1 MNYFYVEECP
11 TQAAKALCDKHV
23 VKMILETAQM
33 LSTAHRL
40 TESPQ
45 ADFVYKPT
53 HANHPS
59 TKWLRS
65 SQIAYKHGLQH
76 LESLLAEY
84 VHRFSKPEKYE
95 RLRLDVLP
103 RLRQV
108 PDALPD
114 LPFVEPPQCMYDEC
128 RGLDTIAAYRDYYR
142 IRENEIDMRWTKREK
157 PQWL

>member
-1 MNYFYVEECP
+1 MNYFYVEKDP
-11 TQAAKALCDKHV
+11 TSAAQALCDKHV

-53 HANHPS
+53 HSNHPS

-76 LESLLAEY
+76 LCALFDEY
-84 VHRFSKPEKYE
+84 RHRYNKTHATE
-95 RLRLDVLP
+95 RLLP
-103 RLRQV
+103 YLSQV
-108 PDALPD
+108 PEALPD
-114 LPFVEPPQCMYDEC
+114 LPFVDPPQCMYDEC
-128 RGLDTIAAYRDYYR
+128 RSSDTVEAYRSYYR
-142 IRENEIDMRWTKREK
+142 VRRSEIDMRWTKREE
-157 PQWL
+157 PAWL

>member
-1 MNYFYVEECP
+1 MNYFYVEEDP
-11 TQAAKALCDKHV
+11 TSAARALCDKHV

-45 ADFVYKPT
+45 AAFVYKPT

-76 LESLLAEY
+76 LCALFDEY
-84 VHRFSKPEKYE
+84 RHRYNKTHATE
-95 RLRLDVLP
+95 RLLP
-103 RLRQV
+103 YLSQV
-108 PDALPD
+108 PAALPD
-114 LPFVEPPQCMYDEC
+114 LPFVDPPQCMYDEC
-128 RGLDTIAAYRDYYR
+128 RGSDTVEAYRSYYR
-142 IRENEIDMRWTKREK
+142 VRRSEIDMRWTKREA
-157 PQWL
+157 PAWL

>member
-1 MNYFYVEECP
+1 MNYFYVEEDP
-11 TQAAKALCDKHV
+11 TSAAQALCDKHV

-45 ADFVYKPT
+45 AGFVYKPT

-76 LESLLAEY
+76 LCALFDEY
-84 VHRFSKPEKYE
+84 RHRYNKTHATE
-95 RLRLDVLP
+95 RLLP
-103 RLRQV
+103 YLSQV
-108 PDALPD
+108 PEALPD
-114 LPFVEPPQCMYDEC
+114 LPFVDPPQCMYDEC
-128 RGLDTIAAYRDYYR
+128 RHSDTVEAYRSYYR
-142 IRENEIDMRWTKREK
+142 VRRNEIDMRWTNREA
-157 PQWL
+157 PAWL

>member
-1 MNYFYVEECP
+1 MNYFYVDEDAI
-11 TQAAKALCDKHV
+11 TAARMLCDKHV

-53 HANHPS
+53 HSNHPS

-76 LESLLAEY
+76 LCALFDEY
-84 VHRFSKPEKYE
+84 RHRYNKTHATE
-95 RLRLDVLP
+95 RLLP
-103 RLRQV
+103 YLSQV
-108 PDALPD
+108 PEALPD
-114 LPFVEPPQCMYDEC
+114 LPFVDPPQCMYDEC
-128 RGLDTIAAYRDYYR
+128 RGSDTVEAYRSYYR
-142 IRENEIDMRWTKREK
+142 VRRNEIDMRWTKREA
-157 PQWL
+157 PAWL

>member
-1 MNYFYVEECP
+1 MNYFYVEEDP
-11 TQAAKALCDKHV
+11 TSAARALCDKHV

-53 HANHPS
+53 HSNHPS

-76 LESLLAEY
+76 LCALFDEY
-84 VHRFSKPEKYE
+84 RHRYNKTHATE
-95 RLRLDVLP
+95 RLLP
-103 RLRQV
+103 YLSQV
-108 PDALPD
+108 PEALPD
-114 LPFVEPPQCMYDEC
+114 LPFVDPPQCMYDEC
-128 RGLDTIAAYRDYYR
+128 RSSDTVEAYRSYYR
-142 IRENEIDMRWTKREK
+142 VRRSEIDMRWTKREE
-157 PQWL
+157 PAWL

>member
-11 TQAAKALCDKHV
+11 TQAARALCDKHV

-76 LESLLAEY
+76 LRALFAEY
-84 VHRFSKPEKYE
+84 THRYGKRHATE
-95 RLRLDVLP
+95 RLLP
-103 RLRQV
+103 HLSQV

-142 IRENEIDMRWTKREK
+142 VRRSEIDMRWTKREK

>member
-1 MNYFYVEECP
+1 MNYFYVEKDP
-11 TQAAKALCDKHV
+11 TSAAQALCDKHV

-53 HANHPS
+53 HSNHPS

-76 LESLLAEY
+76 LCALFDEY
-84 VHRFSKPEKYE
+84 RHRYNKTHATE
-95 RLRLDVLP
+95 RLLP
-103 RLRQV
+103 YLSQV
-108 PDALPD
+108 PEALPD
-114 LPFVEPPQCMYDEC
+114 LPFVDPPQCMYDEC
-128 RGLDTIAAYRDYYR
+128 RHSDTVEAYRSYYR
-142 IRENEIDMRWTKREK
+142 VRRNEIDMRWTNREI
-157 PQWL
+157 PAWL

>member
-1 MNYFYVEECP
+1 MNYFYVEEDP
-11 TQAAKALCDKHV
+11 TSAAQALCDKHV

-65 SQIAYKHGLQH
+65 SQIAYKHGLKH

-84 VHRFSKPEKYE
+84 VHRFSKPNKYE

-108 PDALPD
+108 PEALPD
-114 LPFVEPPQCMYDEC
+114 LPFVDPPQCMYDEC
-128 RGLDTIAAYRDYYR
+128 RGLDTVEAYRSYYR
-142 IRENEIDMRWTKREK
+142 VRRNEIDMRWTKREA
-157 PQWL
+157 PAWL

>member
-1 MNYFYVEECP
+1 MNYFYVEKDP
-11 TQAAKALCDKHV
+11 TSAAQALCDKHV

-53 HANHPS
+53 HSNHPS

-76 LESLLAEY
+76 LCALFDEY
-84 VHRFSKPEKYE
+84 RHRYNKTHATE
-95 RLRLDVLP
+95 RLLP
-103 RLRQV
+103 YLSQV
-108 PDALPD
+108 PEALPD
-114 LPFVEPPQCMYDEC
+114 LPFVDPPQCMYDEC
-128 RGLDTIAAYRDYYR
+128 RHSDTVEAYRSYYR
-142 IRENEIDMRWTKREK
+142 VRRNEIDMRWTNREA
-157 PQWL
+157 PAWL

>member
-1 MNYFYVEECP
+1 MNYFYVEEDP
-11 TQAAKALCDKHV
+11 TSAAQALCDKHV

-53 HANHPS
+53 HSNHPS

-76 LESLLAEY
+76 LCALFDEY
-84 VHRFSKPEKYE
+84 RHRYNKTHATE
-95 RLRLDVLP
+95 RLLP
-103 RLRQV
+103 YLSQV
-108 PDALPD
+108 PEALPD
-114 LPFVEPPQCMYDEC
+114 LPFVDPPQCMYDEC
-128 RGLDTIAAYRDYYR
+128 RGSDTVEAYRSYYR
-142 IRENEIDMRWTKREK
+142 VRRNEIDMRWTKREK
-157 PQWL
+157 PAWL

>member
-1 MNYFYVEECP
+1 MNYFYVEEDP
-11 TQAAKALCDKHV
+11 TSAAQALCDKHV

-45 ADFVYKPT
+45 ADFVYKTT

-76 LESLLAEY
+76 LCALFDEY
-84 VHRFSKPEKYE
+84 RHRYNKTHATE
-95 RLRLDVLP
+95 RLLP
-103 RLRQV
+103 YLSQV
-108 PDALPD
+108 PEVLPD
-114 LPFVEPPQCMYDEC
+114 LPFVDPPQCMYDEC
-128 RGLDTIAAYRDYYR
+128 RGSDTVEAYRSYYR
-142 IRENEIDMRWTKREK
+142 VRRSEIDMRWTKREA
-157 PQWL
+157 PAWL